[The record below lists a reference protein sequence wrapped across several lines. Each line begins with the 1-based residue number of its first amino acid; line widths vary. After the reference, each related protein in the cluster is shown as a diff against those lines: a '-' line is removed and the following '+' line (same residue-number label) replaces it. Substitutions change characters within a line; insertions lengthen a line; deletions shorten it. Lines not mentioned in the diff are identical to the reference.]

1 MLEIKNLKKSYD
13 GNIILQDINLNIEE
27 GEIVSILG
35 PSGCGKPRQSSTE
48 SGVFRGS
55 ARAGSARV
63 FCVMAS

>member
-35 PSGCGKPRQSSTE
+35 PSGCGKGR
-48 SGVFRGS
+48 
-55 ARAGSARV
+55 
-63 FCVMAS
+63 